1 MKIGIIG
8 GGIVGLTTAYY
19 LLKNGHEVAIF
30 EKHGDVSQQASFGNG
45 GQLSYSYIQPFASPA
60 ILKQAIKSFF
70 TNAPYAIDR
79 ATLIKNTS
87 WVYAYVRNCNDSSF
101 YQTAKRLHEI
111 CLLSEAGFEEICNE
125 LPDIHIQKNGKI
137 VLYSSESSFN
147 NNDRWIAFLAQN
159 GIETRKIAQKDLKQI
174 DPCLENLESEYYGG
188 LYTPNDA
195 YIDPLE
201 FSKQLLNYLKS
212 KYPDKFEIFFNKNSK
227 LLMKNQAAIG
237 ISVAE
242 VDYKF
247 DAVVVCAGL
256 EASTMGIGCNIIP
269 IRGYS
274 LTYSLTEPISS
285 SIEESY
291 QSGVSIT
298 DYSKR
303 CLLSN
308 AGNSVR
314 ATAGADFVG
323 LNNYISPAQWQEL
336 DSFAK
341 KTHPHIANIKPTK
354 WVGFRPL
361 TPSTFPV
368 IEKAKEIEGLY
379 INSGHGGLGVTLSVG
394 SAQQLVNLI
403 N

>member
-19 LLKNGHEVAIF
+19 LLKNGHEVVMF

-60 ILKQAIKSFF
+60 ILKQAIQSFF
-70 TNAPYAIDR
+70 TNLPYAIDR
-79 ATLIKNTS
+79 ATLIKNMS
-87 WVYAYVRNCNDSSF
+87 WVYAYVSNCNESSF

-111 CLLSEAGFEEICNE
+111 CLLSESGFEEICHE
-125 LPDIHIQKNGKI
+125 LPDIQIQKNGKI

-159 GIETRKIAQKDLKQI
+159 GIETQKIKQKDLKQI
-174 DPCLENLESEYYGG
+174 DPCLENLERDYFGG

-195 YIDPLE
+195 YLDPLE
-201 FSKQLLNYLKS
+201 FSKKLLGYLKS
-212 KYPDKFEIFFNKNSK
+212 KYPHKFEILLNKNSK
-227 LLMKNQAAIG
+227 LIVKNRQAIG
-237 ISVAE
+237 ISATE
-242 VDYKF
+242 VNYDF
-247 DAVVVCAGL
+247 DTVVVCAGL
-256 EASTMGIGCNIIP
+256 DASLMGIGCNIIP

-274 LTYSLTEPISS
+274 LTYSIADDNR
-285 SIEESY
+285 
-291 QSGVSIT
+291 SGVSIT

-308 AGNSVR
+308 AGNSIR

-323 LNNYISPAQWQEL
+323 LNHYISPKKWQEL
-336 DSFAK
+336 EDFANR
-341 KTHPHIANIKPTK
+341 THPHIANITPTK

-361 TPSTFPV
+361 TSSSFPI
-368 IEKAKEIEGLY
+368 IEKAKDIEGLY

-394 SAQQLVNLI
+394 SARHLVNLI
-403 N
+403 DN

>member
-19 LLKNGHEVAIF
+19 LLKNGHEVIIF

-70 TNAPYAIDR
+70 TNLPYAIDR
-79 ATLIKNTS
+79 VTLIKNAS
-87 WVYAYVRNCNDSSF
+87 WVFNYVKNCNYGSF
-101 YQTAKRLHEI
+101 YKTAERLHEI
-111 CLLSEAGFEEICNE
+111 CLLSESGFEEICHE
-125 LPDIHIQKNGKI
+125 LPDIQLQKNGKV
-137 VLYSSESSFN
+137 VLYSSELSFN
-147 NNDRWIAFLAQN
+147 GNDEWMAFLAQN
-159 GIETRKIAQKDLKQI
+159 GIETRRIKQQELKDI
-174 DPCLENLESEYYGG
+174 DPCLEHLAEAYYGG

-201 FSKQLLNYLKS
+201 FSKQLLNYLRI
-212 KYPDKFEIFFNKNSK
+212 KYENKFEILFNKTSK
-227 LLMKNQAAIG
+227 LLIKDRVAIG
-237 ISVAE
+237 ITATE
-242 VDYKF
+242 LDYTF
-247 DAVVVCAGL
+247 NAVVVCAGL
-256 EASTMGIGCNIIP
+256 DASTMGINCNIIP

-274 LTYSLTEPISS
+274 LTYSIDEPH
-285 SIEESY
+285 

-298 DYSKR
+298 DYGKR

-308 AGNSVR
+308 AGNSIR

-323 LNNYISPAQWQEL
+323 LNNYIPPEKWQEL
-336 DSFAK
+336 EDFAT
-341 KTHPHIANIKPTK
+341 KTHPHIANITPTK

-361 TPSTFPV
+361 TPSSLPI
-368 IEKAKEIEGLY
+368 IEKARAVEGLY

-394 SAQQLVNLI
+394 SARYLVNLI
-403 N
+403 DRN

>member
-1 MKIGIIG
+1 MKIGVIG

-45 GQLSYSYIQPFASPA
+45 GQLSYSYIQPFASPT
-60 ILKQAIKSFF
+60 ILKQAIGSFF
-70 TNAPYAIDR
+70 TNLPYAIDR
-79 ATLIKNTS
+79 AALIKNAS
-87 WVYAYVRNCNDSSF
+87 WVYNYIRNCNNSSF
-101 YQTAKRLHEI
+101 YQTATRLHEI
-111 CLLSEAGFEEICNE
+111 CLLSASGFEEICHD
-125 LPDIHIQKNGKI
+125 LPDIQIQNNGKI

-147 NNDRWIAFLAQN
+147 GNDEWMAFLAKN
-159 GIETRKIAQKDLKQI
+159 GIETRRIKQQKLKHI
-174 DPCLENLESEYYGG
+174 DPCLENLAGSYYGG

-195 YIDPLE
+195 YIDPLK
-201 FSKQLLNYLKS
+201 FSKQLLNYLS
-212 KYPDKFEIFFNKNSK
+212 IKYQNKFEILFNKTSK
-227 LLMKNQAAIG
+227 LLIEDRVAIG
-237 ISVAE
+237 ITAAE
-242 VDYKF
+242 INYNF
-247 DAVVVCAGL
+247 DTVVVCAGL
-256 EASTMGIGCNIIP
+256 DASSMGIGCNIIP

-274 LTYSLTEPISS
+274 LTYSID
-285 SIEESY
+285 ESL

-308 AGNSVR
+308 AGNSIR

-323 LNNYISPAQWQEL
+323 LNNYISPEKWQEL
-336 DSFAK
+336 ENFAIR
-341 KTHPHIANIKPTK
+341 THPHIANITPTK

-361 TPSTFPV
+361 TPSSFPV
-368 IEKAKEIEGLY
+368 IEKAREVENLY

-394 SAQQLVNLI
+394 SARYLVNLLDS

>member
-19 LLKNGHEVAIF
+19 LLKNGHQVTIF

-60 ILKQAIKSFF
+60 ILKQAIQSFF
-70 TNAPYAIDR
+70 TNLPYAIDR
-79 ATLIKNTS
+79 LTLIKNFN
-87 WVYAYVRNCNDSSF
+87 WVSAYVSNCNETSF
-101 YQTAKRLHEI
+101 YQTAKKLHEI
-111 CLLSEAGFEEICNE
+111 CLLSESGFEEICNE
-125 LPDIHIQKNGKI
+125 LPDVRIQKNGKI

-147 NNDRWIAFLAQN
+147 NNDRWIDFLAQN

-174 DPCLENLESEYYGG
+174 DPCLEHLESEYYGG
-188 LYTPNDA
+188 LFTPNDA

-201 FSKQLLNYLKS
+201 FSKQLLNYLKV
-212 KYPDKFEIFFNKNSK
+212 KYPDKFEIFFNKDSK
-227 LLMKNQAAIG
+227 LLIKNRTAIG
-237 ISVAE
+237 FTAAE
-242 VDYKF
+242 VNHEF
-247 DAVVVCAGL
+247 DTVVVCAGL
-256 EASTMGIGCNIIP
+256 EASMMGIGCNIIP

-274 LTYSLTEPISS
+274 LTYSLDH
-285 SIEESY
+285 SY

-323 LNNYISPAQWQEL
+323 LNRHISPEQWQEL
-336 DSFAK
+336 DKFAK
-341 KTHPHIANIKPTK
+341 KTHPHIANITPTQ

-361 TPSTFPV
+361 TPSSLP
-368 IEKAKEIEGLY
+368 IIRKSKEIEGLY

-394 SAQQLVNLI
+394 SARYLVKSI
-403 N
+403 DY